1 MSTGVYCRV
10 AVSGGLCESEQLQEV
25 VGGAD
30 HRPLGTYFL
39 DAAQQELAEAACL
52 FDLSEHRFHYLLSQS
67 VGRFEAVVV
76 DLLSHSLGQRSANF
90 SVLGGWVLGTSG
102 RDIAVDTVC
111 FEPFEIGFAAVA
123 GVR

>member
-30 HRPLGTYFL
+30 DGPLCTHFL

-67 VGRFEAVVV
+67 VGCFEAAVV
-76 DLLSHSLGQRSANF
+76 DLLSHLLRQWSADF
-90 SVLGGWVLGTSG
+90 SVLGGRVLGTSG

-111 FEPFEIGFAAVA
+111 FQRGEIG
-123 GVR
+123 